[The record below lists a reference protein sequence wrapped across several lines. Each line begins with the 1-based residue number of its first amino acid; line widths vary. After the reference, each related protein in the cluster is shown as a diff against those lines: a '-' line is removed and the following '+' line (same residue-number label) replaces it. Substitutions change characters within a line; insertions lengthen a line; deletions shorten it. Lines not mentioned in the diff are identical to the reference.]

1 MNQFQKNSLVIA
13 LGLSLVSYA
22 QAETKKSPLDQSKNH
37 AEVDQLRAE
46 VKELRNMLEQF
57 TQTQQKQSV
66 QLQHVQQQPI
76 ETTNA
81 QKAQKP
87 NGLSLTLAGSE
98 INFYGNVR
106 MDAQYQAE
114 GGSQARLYNQI
125 SSVPIEGIS
134 ERSDEFK
141 STLSATRIGLDF
153 KTPATGKDVS
163 GKIEVDF
170 LGGANFDN
178 LRIRHAYV
186 NYGNWLIG
194 QTWSNF
200 AVPDYMPETIDAL
213 AFVGSS
219 VKRTPQVR
227 YKHTFNPNTNLVTAV
242 EDPKDSSI
250 SMRMPALT
258 TRLNHKVNDELS
270 LSGRAMTH
278 EKRID
283 SEEKWAWGIGIGVK
297 YDFSPQTSLKADY
310 YHVKGDSS
318 FVSWTNSGVLKTTSG
333 DLVQNEF
340 DSITVGVTQKFNDKL
355 RGTLG
360 YGFMKFDEDQDYI
373 SAVANKTASNKEL
386 WQAWA
391 NMFYSPVKP
400 ISLGV
405 EYVYGERTALAPAV
419 NGQDTG
425 IDNRVNA
432 VAIYN
437 F

>member
-186 NYGNWLIG
+186 NYGNLNRTG
-194 QTWSNF
+194 
-200 AVPDYMPETIDAL
+200 
-213 AFVGSS
+213 FVGDFLF
-219 VKRTPQVR
+219 KLG
-227 YKHTFNPNTNLVTAV
+227 H
-242 EDPKDSSI
+242 
-250 SMRMPALT
+250 LT
-258 TRLNHKVNDELS
+258 
-270 LSGRAMTH
+270 
-278 EKRID
+278 
-283 SEEKWAWGIGIGVK
+283 
-297 YDFSPQTSLKADY
+297 
-310 YHVKGDSS
+310 
-318 FVSWTNSGVLKTTSG
+318 
-333 DLVQNEF
+333 
-340 DSITVGVTQKFNDKL
+340 
-355 RGTLG
+355 
-360 YGFMKFDEDQDYI
+360 
-373 SAVANKTASNKEL
+373 
-386 WQAWA
+386 
-391 NMFYSPVKP
+391 
-400 ISLGV
+400 
-405 EYVYGERTALAPAV
+405 
-419 NGQDTG
+419 
-425 IDNRVNA
+425 
-432 VAIYN
+432 
-437 F
+437 